1 MDYAVDYL
9 LRAPATS
16 PMPSSPANQPSMTIQ
31 QPSPTGA
38 NDLRQETSRIFASAV
53 ANKELS
59 ASDRDY
65 LAQIVAVRTG
75 LSPPDAQKR
84 VDEAIGEFTRLEIE
98 ARKQLDAAR
107 KAAIVAGFLAAA
119 SLLAACAAAC
129 AGATLGGRHRDAGN
143 APSFFG
149 THVW

>member
-1 MDYAVDYL
+1 LDYAVDYL
-9 LRAPATS
+9 LRVPAT
-16 PMPSSPANQPSMTIQ
+16 PMPSSTANQPNMAIEQS
-31 QPSPTGA
+31 SPASA

-53 ANKELS
+53 ANKELL
-59 ASDRDY
+59 ATDRDY
-65 LAQIVAVRTG
+65 LTQIVAARTG
-75 LSPPDAQKR
+75 LSTADAQKR
-84 VDEAIGEFTRLEIE
+84 VDEAIGELTRLEIE

-129 AGATLGGRHRDAGN
+129 AGATLGGRHRDGGS
-143 APSFFG
+143 APGFFG